1 MFDKLLNEKNRYILF
16 NLLFSLILIGVFL
29 LLIAI
34 LKDSALYV
42 ISTFF
47 KEIFSNALL
56 GILAIFIT
64 CSFIGYIIYSTL
76 NHKVII
82 KGSIVY
88 LTSLIN
94 LVQLFNLDIIKLYFS
109 KVIDIDVL
117 FIKKFIFIFLY
128 IILIIGTVY
137 SIKIIINYIW
147 KIIYKKLAEY
157 NEPRILSNEIKQAAG
172 IYYLDF
178 DYKNGLSYYVTYK
191 GNNKVIKEELKSNR
205 LLCLVGEL
213 LVDEDYEIKLYSK
226 GKLKAKFVA
235 IESKETVKFRLNRKP
250 TELQERIA
258 EYYHYSYEL
267 IDTYI
272 ALLGVFDK
280 MFKRTLIHSP
290 EVIIIESLNKK
301 DPLAKICLEKENI
314 VLRFN
319 YNPFL
324 LEEEFDIINSFEE
337 DCMFPT
343 KYIVRNIN
351 DVEYVKKIVNRIKK

>member
-1 MFDKLLNEKNRYILF
+1 MLYNR
-16 NLLFSLILIGVFL
+16 SV
-29 LLIAI
+29 
-34 LKDSALYV
+34 K
-42 ISTFF
+42 
-47 KEIFSNALL
+47 
-56 GILAIFIT
+56 
-64 CSFIGYIIYSTL
+64 
-76 NHKVII
+76 
-82 KGSIVY
+82 KGA
-88 LTSLIN
+88 
-94 LVQLFNLDIIKLYFS
+94 
-109 KVIDIDVL
+109 
-117 FIKKFIFIFLY
+117 
-128 IILIIGTVY
+128 
-137 SIKIIINYIW
+137 NYIW

-157 NEPRILSNEIKQAAG
+157 NEPRILSNELKQAAG

-178 DYKNGLSYYVTYK
+178 DYKNGLSYYVTYT
-191 GNNKVIKEELKSNR
+191 GNNKVIKEEIKSNK

-235 IESKETVKFRLNRKP
+235 IESKETIKFRLNRKP

-301 DPLAKICLEKENI
+301 NPLAKICLEKENI

-351 DVEYVKKIVNRIKK
+351 DVEYVKKIVNKIKK

>member
-34 LKDSALYV
+34 LKDSALSV
-42 ISTFF
+42 ITTFF

-64 CSFIGYIIYSTL
+64 CSYIGYLIYNTL

-94 LVQLFNLDIIKLYFS
+94 LVQLFNLDIVKLYFS
-109 KVIDIDVL
+109 RVVAVDVL

-137 SIKIIINYIW
+137 SIKIIANYIW
-147 KIIYKKLAEY
+147 KIIYNKLSKY
-157 NEPRILSNEIKQAAG
+157 NEPRILSNELKQAAG

-178 DYKNGLSYYVTYK
+178 DYKNGLSYYVTYT
-191 GNNKVIKEELKSNR
+191 GNNKVIKEEIKSNK

-235 IESKETVKFRLNRKP
+235 IESKETIKFRLNRKP

-290 EVIIIESLNKK
+290 EVVVIESLNKK
-301 DPLAKICLEKENI
+301 NPLAKICLEKENI

-351 DVEYVKKIVNRIKK
+351 DVEYVKKIVNKIKK

>member
-16 NLLFSLILIGVFL
+16 NLLFSLILITVFL
-29 LLIAI
+29 LLIAL
-34 LKDSALYV
+34 LKDSALHF

-47 KEIFSNALL
+47 NAIGSHTLLVIFT
-56 GILAIFIT
+56 IFIT
-64 CSFIGYIIYSTL
+64 CAFIGYVIYNVL
-76 NHKVII
+76 NKKIII
-82 KGSIVY
+82 KGSIIY

-94 LVQLFNLDIIKLYFS
+94 LVQLFNLDLLKLYFL
-109 KVIDIDVL
+109 KVVDKDVV
-117 FIKKFIFIFLY
+117 FINKFIFIFLY
-128 IILIIGTVY
+128 IVLILGTIYSAQIIF
-137 SIKIIINYIW
+137 NYIW
-147 KIIYKKLAEY
+147 KKIYKKISMFK
-157 NEPRILSNEIKQAAG
+157 EPRILSTELKQAAG

-178 DYKNGLSYYVTYK
+178 EYKSGLSYYVTYT
-191 GNNKVIKEELKSNR
+191 GNNKVIKEDIKENK
-205 LLCLVGEL
+205 LLCLVGDL

-235 IESKETVKFRLNRKP
+235 IESKETIKFRLNRKP

-267 IDTYI
+267 IDIYI
-272 ALLGVFDK
+272 ALLGLFDK

-290 EVIIIESLNKK
+290 EVVIIESLNKK
-301 DPLAKICLEKENI
+301 DPLAKIYLDKENI

-343 KYIVRNIN
+343 KYIVRNMN
-351 DVEYVKKIVNRIKK
+351 DVEYVKKIVNKIKK

>member
-1 MFDKLLNEKNRYILF
+1 M
-16 NLLFSLILIGVFL
+16 
-29 LLIAI
+29 
-34 LKDSALYV
+34 
-42 ISTFF
+42 
-47 KEIFSNALL
+47 
-56 GILAIFIT
+56 
-64 CSFIGYIIYSTL
+64 
-76 NHKVII
+76 
-82 KGSIVY
+82 
-88 LTSLIN
+88 
-94 LVQLFNLDIIKLYFS
+94 QLFNLDIIKLYFS

-137 SIKIIINYIW
+137 SVKIIINYIW

-157 NEPRILSNEIKQAAG
+157 NEPRILSNELKQAAG

-178 DYKNGLSYYVTYK
+178 DYKNGLSYYVTYT